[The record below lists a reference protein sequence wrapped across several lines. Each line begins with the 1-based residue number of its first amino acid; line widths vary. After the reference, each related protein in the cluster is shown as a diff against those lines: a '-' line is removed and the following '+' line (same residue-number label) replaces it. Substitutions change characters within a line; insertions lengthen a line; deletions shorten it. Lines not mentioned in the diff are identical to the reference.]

1 MLDVRRRQFI
11 SLLGGAAAASS
22 LSCSLSWPFAA
33 RAQQPDRV
41 RRIGVLSAYAETDPL
56 QRGYSGAFQR
66 GLRDFGWINGRN
78 IRVDYRWSAGDVA
91 RMRALAAELVGLS
104 PDVILTTNTPT
115 TSAALQETRT
125 IPIVFVTV
133 SDPLGSGFV
142 TSLARPNGNVTG
154 FTTVEGPMAG
164 KWLEMLKEVAPRV
177 ARVAFM
183 FNPATASGG
192 GSNFLQAFAAAAS
205 SFATNAVPAAVR
217 DEAEI
222 ERSIAALGREPG
234 GGLIVMP
241 DITTTLNRDLIV
253 ALAARHRLPAVYP
266 YRFFATSGG
275 LLSYGID
282 LNDLYRQSASYVDRI
297 LKGEKPADL
306 PVQGPTK
313 FELVIN
319 LKTAKTLGLDVPLH
333 LQQLADE
340 VIE

>member
-1 MLDVRRRQFI
+1 MVRRRDFLT
-11 SLLGGAAAASS
+11 LLGGASAASA
-22 LSCSLSWPFAA
+22 LSRPFAA
-33 RAQQPDRV
+33 SAQQGDRGA
-41 RRIGVLSAYAETDPL
+41 RIGVLSAYAETDPL
-56 QRGYSGAFQR
+56 QRGYGSSFHR
-66 GLRDFGWINGRN
+66 GLRDLGWIEGRN
-78 IRVDYRWSAGDVA
+78 VHVDYRWSAGDVA
-91 RMRALAAELVGLS
+91 RMRMLAAELIQLA
-104 PDVILTTNTPT
+104 PDVILTTNSPT
-115 TSAALQETRT
+115 TAAALQETRT

-142 TSLARPNGNVTG
+142 ASLARPGGNATG

-164 KWLEMLKEVAPRV
+164 KWLEMLKEIAPRV
-177 ARVAFM
+177 AHVAFM

-192 GSNFLQAFAAAAS
+192 GSNFLEAFATAAS
-205 SFATNAVPAAVR
+205 SLAMNATPAAVR

-222 ERSIAALGREPG
+222 ERAIAALGRESA

-241 DITTTLNRDLIV
+241 DITTTLHRDRIV

-275 LLSYGID
+275 LMSYGID
-282 LNDLYRQSASYVDRI
+282 LNDLYRQSATYIDRI

-306 PVQGPTK
+306 PVQAPTR

-319 LKTAKTLGLDVPLH
+319 VSTAKALGLEVPLH
-333 LQQLADE
+333 FQQLADE